1 MNFGMRSRKVKTPKT
16 SPNPPSKSES
26 TPVDMRLMGTEEDL
40 EKWAWFLELV
50 ESKGMITVL
59 EKGKLY
65 KNRGESKLYRL
76 YIKIKLNR

>member
-1 MNFGMRSRKVKTPKT
+1 VRSKKGQ
-16 SPNPPSKSES
+16 NPPNSDDSMPIE
-26 TPVDMRLMGTEEDL
+26 MRLMGTPEDL
-40 EKWAWFLELV
+40 DKWAWFLDLV

-65 KNRGESKLYRL
+65 PNRGESKLMRL

>member
-1 MNFGMRSRKVKTPKT
+1 MRRKKSQP
-16 SPNPPSKSES
+16 SQIPPSKPES
-26 TPVDMRLMGTEEDL
+26 MPIDMRLMGTEEDL
-40 EKWAWFLELV
+40 EKWAWFLDLV

-76 YIKIKLNR
+76 YIKIKLNRQYALPN

>member
-1 MNFGMRSRKVKTPKT
+1 MRRKTSKKIQSPKTP
-16 SPNPPSKSES
+16 PNPPSNTES
-26 TPVDMRLMGTEEDL
+26 AFVEMRLMGTEQDL
-40 EKWAWFLELV
+40 EKWAWFLDLV

-76 YIKIKLNR
+76 YIKIKLSR